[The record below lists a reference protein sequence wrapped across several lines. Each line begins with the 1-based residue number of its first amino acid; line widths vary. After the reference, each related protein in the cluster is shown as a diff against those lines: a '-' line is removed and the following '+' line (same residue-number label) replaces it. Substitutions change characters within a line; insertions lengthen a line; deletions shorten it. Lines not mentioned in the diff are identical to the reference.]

1 MSNMNDD
8 TQYGHGFALHKHS
21 DQPFFKRAN
30 YVVGC
35 LLSRIIWDQ
44 DARRLEKVGCRIF
57 K

>member
-8 TQYGHGFALHKHS
+8 THYGHGFALNKHF
-21 DQPFFKRAN
+21 DQPSFKRAN

-35 LLSRIIWDQ
+35 LLSRIIWDPE
-44 DARRLEKVGCRIF
+44 ARRLENVGCTIF